1 MRSCA
6 DESEGTGRRHRGFA
20 LFPVLR
26 HDAGRHRKGAG
37 CQPRT
42 LSAGISGR
50 RAGSGDAGAGEEE
63 TRNDSVV
70 GGVAVSTI
78 QTGITE
84 QVIAWLFDHL
94 PTVYAVGAAVSISAL
109 MSLYDGR
116 TLVQTVT
123 GSLACGVLAMAVAGS
138 LRFFGFPEDAVTFIG
153 ASIGFMGAEKVRD
166 KVIAAFNR
174 RVKEK
179 DE

>member
-1 MRSCA
+1 MP
-6 DESEGTGRRHRGFA
+6 T
-20 LFPVLR
+20 P
-26 HDAGRHRKGAG
+26 
-37 CQPRT
+37 T

-70 GGVAVSTI
+70 GVAVSTI

-138 LRFFGFPEDAVTFIG
+138 LRFFGIPEDAVTFLVPQSVLW
-153 ASIGFMGAEKVRD
+153 AQRKHATRLLQYL
-166 KVIAAFNR
+166 IAG
-174 RVKEK
+174 
-179 DE
+179 

>member
-1 MRSCA
+1 M
-6 DESEGTGRRHRGFA
+6 
-20 LFPVLR
+20 
-26 HDAGRHRKGAG
+26 
-37 CQPRT
+37 
-42 LSAGISGR
+42 
-50 RAGSGDAGAGEEE
+50 
-63 TRNDSVV
+63 
-70 GGVAVSTI
+70 STI

-94 PTVYAVGAAVSISAL
+94 PTVYAAGAAVSISAL

-138 LRFFGFPEDAVTFIG
+138 LRFFGAPEDAVTFFG
-153 ASIGFMGAEKVRD
+153 ASIGFMGAEKARD
-166 KVIAAFNR
+166 KIIAAFNR
-174 RVKEK
+174 ITQKG

>member
-1 MRSCA
+1 M
-6 DESEGTGRRHRGFA
+6 
-20 LFPVLR
+20 
-26 HDAGRHRKGAG
+26 
-37 CQPRT
+37 
-42 LSAGISGR
+42 
-50 RAGSGDAGAGEEE
+50 
-63 TRNDSVV
+63 
-70 GGVAVSTI
+70 STI

-123 GSLACGVLAMAVAGS
+123 
-138 LRFFGFPEDAVTFIG
+138 FIG

-179 DE
+179 EE

>member
-1 MRSCA
+1 M
-6 DESEGTGRRHRGFA
+6 
-20 LFPVLR
+20 
-26 HDAGRHRKGAG
+26 
-37 CQPRT
+37 
-42 LSAGISGR
+42 
-50 RAGSGDAGAGEEE
+50 
-63 TRNDSVV
+63 
-70 GGVAVSTI
+70 STI

-94 PTVYAVGAAVSISAL
+94 PTVYAVGA
-109 MSLYDGR
+109 
-116 TLVQTVT
+116 
-123 GSLACGVLAMAVAGS
+123 ACGVLAMAVAGS

-153 ASIGFMGAEKVRD
+153 ASIGFMGAEKARD

>member
-1 MRSCA
+1 M
-6 DESEGTGRRHRGFA
+6 
-20 LFPVLR
+20 
-26 HDAGRHRKGAG
+26 
-37 CQPRT
+37 
-42 LSAGISGR
+42 
-50 RAGSGDAGAGEEE
+50 
-63 TRNDSVV
+63 
-70 GGVAVSTI
+70 STI

-138 LRFFGFPEDAVTFIG
+138 LRFFGFPEDARNVYRRINRFY
-153 ASIGFMGAEKVRD
+153 GAEKVPD

-179 DE
+179 EE

>member
-1 MRSCA
+1 M
-6 DESEGTGRRHRGFA
+6 
-20 LFPVLR
+20 
-26 HDAGRHRKGAG
+26 
-37 CQPRT
+37 
-42 LSAGISGR
+42 
-50 RAGSGDAGAGEEE
+50 
-63 TRNDSVV
+63 
-70 GGVAVSTI
+70 STI

-94 PTVYAVGAAVSISAL
+94 PTVYAVGAAVSIAAVSISAL

-153 ASIGFMGAEKVRD
+153 ASIGFMGAEKARD

>member
-1 MRSCA
+1 MP
-6 DESEGTGRRHRGFA
+6 T
-20 LFPVLR
+20 
-26 HDAGRHRKGAG
+26 
-37 CQPRT
+37 RT

-70 GGVAVSTI
+70 GSSGEHHSNR
-78 QTGITE
+78 ITE

-153 ASIGFMGAEKVRD
+153 ASIGFMGAEKARD
-166 KVIAAFNR
+166 KGYCGL
-174 RVKEK
+174 
-179 DE
+179 

>member
-1 MRSCA
+1 M
-6 DESEGTGRRHRGFA
+6 
-20 LFPVLR
+20 
-26 HDAGRHRKGAG
+26 
-37 CQPRT
+37 
-42 LSAGISGR
+42 
-50 RAGSGDAGAGEEE
+50 
-63 TRNDSVV
+63 
-70 GGVAVSTI
+70 STI

-138 LRFFGFPEDAVTFIG
+138 LRFFGFPEDAVTFYRRI
-153 ASIGFMGAEKVRD
+153 
-166 KVIAAFNR
+166 NR
-174 RVKEK
+174 FYGRRESTRQGYCGL
-179 DE
+179 

>member
-1 MRSCA
+1 M
-6 DESEGTGRRHRGFA
+6 
-20 LFPVLR
+20 
-26 HDAGRHRKGAG
+26 
-37 CQPRT
+37 
-42 LSAGISGR
+42 
-50 RAGSGDAGAGEEE
+50 
-63 TRNDSVV
+63 
-70 GGVAVSTI
+70 STI

-138 LRFFGFPEDAVTFIG
+138 LRFFGIPEDAVTPNSLNIPLLDAIKGTSCLHDGLFLSMVQTDRM
-153 ASIGFMGAEKVRD
+153 A
-166 KVIAAFNR
+166 
-174 RVKEK
+174 
-179 DE
+179 

>member
-1 MRSCA
+1 M
-6 DESEGTGRRHRGFA
+6 
-20 LFPVLR
+20 
-26 HDAGRHRKGAG
+26 
-37 CQPRT
+37 
-42 LSAGISGR
+42 
-50 RAGSGDAGAGEEE
+50 
-63 TRNDSVV
+63 
-70 GGVAVSTI
+70 STI

-123 GSLACGVLAMAVAGS
+123 GSLACGVLAMAAAGS
-138 LRFFGFPEDAVTFIG
+138 LRFFGFSEDAVTFIG
-153 ASIGFMGAEKVRD
+153 ASIGFMGAEKARD

>member
-1 MRSCA
+1 M
-6 DESEGTGRRHRGFA
+6 
-20 LFPVLR
+20 
-26 HDAGRHRKGAG
+26 
-37 CQPRT
+37 
-42 LSAGISGR
+42 
-50 RAGSGDAGAGEEE
+50 
-63 TRNDSVV
+63 
-70 GGVAVSTI
+70 STI

-138 LRFFGFPEDAVTFIG
+138 LRFFGFPGRCRDVYRRINRFY
-153 ASIGFMGAEKVRD
+153 GAEKARD

-174 RVKEK
+174 RG
-179 DE
+179 

>member
-1 MRSCA
+1 M
-6 DESEGTGRRHRGFA
+6 
-20 LFPVLR
+20 
-26 HDAGRHRKGAG
+26 
-37 CQPRT
+37 
-42 LSAGISGR
+42 
-50 RAGSGDAGAGEEE
+50 
-63 TRNDSVV
+63 
-70 GGVAVSTI
+70 STI

-138 LRFFGFPEDAVTFIG
+138 LRFFGFPEDAG
-153 ASIGFMGAEKVRD
+153 ASIGFMGAEKARD

>member
-1 MRSCA
+1 M
-6 DESEGTGRRHRGFA
+6 
-20 LFPVLR
+20 
-26 HDAGRHRKGAG
+26 
-37 CQPRT
+37 
-42 LSAGISGR
+42 
-50 RAGSGDAGAGEEE
+50 
-63 TRNDSVV
+63 
-70 GGVAVSTI
+70 STI

-138 LRFFGFPEDAVTFIG
+138 LRFSLKDGPHFQLPHG
-153 ASIGFMGAEKVRD
+153 AYPA
-166 KVIAAFNR
+166 
-174 RVKEK
+174 
-179 DE
+179 